1 MNIETP
7 HIINFKKTKK
17 GKTKLFIKDVFKNEV
32 AIFGKVAGLAG
43 VGIYLVVKFKMGLS
57 KKDGFY
63 SVTNKDLQQFK
74 TTIHRNT
81 KYDALRKL
89 KEEKLIEYY
98 SDEKSG
104 KATQVRLL
112 TNDNR

>member
-1 MNIETP
+1 MTTDTP
-7 HIINFKKTKK
+7 HVVNFSKTKK

-32 AIFGKVAGLAG
+32 AIFGKVAG

-57 KKDGFY
+57 KRDGFY

-89 KEEKLIEYY
+89 KEENLIEYF

-112 TNDNR
+112 TNDKR